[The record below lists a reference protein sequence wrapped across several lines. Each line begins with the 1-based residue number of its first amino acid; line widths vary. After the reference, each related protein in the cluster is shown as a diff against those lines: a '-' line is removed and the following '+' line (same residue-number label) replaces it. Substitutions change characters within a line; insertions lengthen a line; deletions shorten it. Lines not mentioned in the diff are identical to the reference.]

1 MSENKD
7 NKLTLINEKTA
18 NDYLTHTG
26 EAVDLTILYHSC
38 TIESDSKMNCYRK
51 LHKID
56 NKGSL

>member
-1 MSENKD
+1 MCLELFK
-7 NKLTLINEKTA
+7 KLCKKS
-18 NDYLTHTG
+18 G

-38 TIESDSKMNCYRK
+38 TIESDSKMSCYRK